1 MSVQIRSRRD
11 TAANWATNN
20 PVLGVGEIGI
30 EIDVAAPAT
39 APKLKVGNG
48 VTAWNTLP
56 YLAAAAAGALLAAN
70 NLSDLANVTTA
81 RSNLGL
87 GGAATLNVGTA
98 AGTVAAGDDSRI
110 TGAAQKASNLSDL
123 GNVTTARSNLGLGG
137 AATLNVGTAAGTVA
151 AGDDSRITGAAQKAS
166 NLSDLTNVTTARS
179 NLGLGTAATKDVP
192 ATGNAAATE
201 VVQGNDTRLTDS
213 RTPSAH
219 ASTHSSGGT
228 DPISHNNL
236 AGLTTGDPHTQ
247 YQLESEKAAANGYA
261 SLDAGTKVP
270 IAQIPTGTTGTT
282 VPFGNDARFTDAR
295 TPTAHASTHSSGGTD
310 PISHNNLAGLTT
322 GDPHTQYQLE
332 SEKAAANGYASLD
345 ASIKVPIAQ
354 IPTGTTGTTVPLG
367 NDARFTD
374 TRTPTDNTVSTIKI
388 VNDAVDNTK
397 LANMATATLKGRNTA
412 GTGDPEDLSTATVAG
427 MLAVGGDLTGTV
439 GNALIAANA
448 VTNADLA
455 DMATAT
461 LKGRLTAG
469 TGDPEDLTGTQAT
482 TLLDVF
488 TTVLKGLVPSGGS
501 TATFLRGD
509 ATWQSIAGGGD
520 MLRANNLSD
529 VLSVATART
538 NLGLGSLATLAPPG
552 TTTTYLRGDATFQ
565 TLPLPQLIVNGN
577 SATQAINA
585 TDTYLTGSSLA
596 IGGRI
601 KAGTH
606 LRWRATFSKTAFGT
620 AAPQIFVRFGT
631 AGAIADA
638 ARCSF
643 NAFAVQT
650 AAADTGW
657 FDIELSLSGSSATA
671 LALAT
676 ITLWHK
682 NTNTGIANVQQQQM
696 FNVTSAAFDTTG
708 ATLFA
713 GLSVLPNTSAV
724 WTFHS
729 VAAQAFN
736 LT

>member
-1 MSVQIRSRRD
+1 VSVQIRSRRD

-397 LANMATATLKGRNTA
+397 LANMATATLKGR
-412 GTGDPEDLSTATVAG
+412 
-427 MLAVGGDLTGTV
+427 
-439 GNALIAANA
+439 
-448 VTNADLA
+448 
-455 DMATAT
+455 
-461 LKGRLTAG
+461 LTAG

>member
-1 MSVQIRSRRD
+1 MRFFQFITRWSQLRGESAEAAILDERD
-11 TAANWATNN
+11 RQLEDWLNEFAASSGGGGGGSGDM
-20 PVLGVGEIGI
+20 LR
-30 EIDVAAPAT
+30 
-39 APKLKVGNG
+39 
-48 VTAWNTLP
+48 
-56 YLAAAAAGALLAAN
+56 AN
-70 NLSDLANVTTA
+70 NLSDV
-81 RSNLGL
+81 
-87 GGAATLNVGTA
+87 
-98 AGTVAAGDDSRI
+98 
-110 TGAAQKASNLSDL
+110 LS
-123 GNVTTARSNLGLGG
+123 VP
-137 AATLNVGTAAGTVA
+137 
-151 AGDDSRITGAAQKAS
+151 
-166 NLSDLTNVTTARS
+166 TARS
-179 NLGLGTAATKDVP
+179 NLGLGTAAVKNVS
-192 ATGNAAATE
+192 ATGNAATTE
-201 VVQGNDTRLTDS
+201 VVMGNDTRLTDT

-236 AGLTTGDPHTQ
+236 ADLTVGDPHTQ
-247 YQLESEKAAANGYA
+247 YALDSDKGAANGYA

-270 IAQIPTGTTGTT
+270 IAQIPTGT
-282 VPFGNDARFTDAR
+282 
-295 TPTAHASTHSSGGTD
+295 S
-310 PISHNNLAGLTT
+310 
-322 GDPHTQYQLE
+322 
-332 SEKAAANGYASLD
+332 
-345 ASIKVPIAQ
+345 
-354 IPTGTTGTTVPLG
+354 GTTVPLG

-374 TRTPTDNTVSTIKI
+374 TRTPTDNTVSTIKL

-397 LANMATATLKGRNTA
+397 LANMATGTLKGRNTA
-412 GTGDPEDLSTATVAG
+412 GTGDPEDLSAATVAG
-427 MLAVGGDLTGTV
+427 MLSVGGDLTGTV
-439 GNALIAANA
+439 SSAQIAANA

-455 DMATAT
+455 DMATARI
-461 LKGRLTAG
+461 KGRVTAA
-469 TGDPEDLTGTQAT
+469 TGDPEDLTGTQVT

-501 TATFLRGD
+501 GTTFLRGD

-565 TLPLPQLIVNGN
+565 TLPLPPVISNGN

-606 LRWRATFSKTAFGT
+606 LRWRATFSKTAAGT
-620 AAPQIFVRFGT
+620 AVPSIIVRFGT
-631 AGAIADA
+631 AGTVADA
-638 ARCSF
+638 SRCNF
-643 NAFAVQT
+643 NAFTAQT

-657 FDIELSLSGSSATA
+657 FDIELSLSGSSVSAV
-671 LALAT
+671 ALAT
-676 ITLWHK
+676 VTLWHK
-682 NTNTGIANVQQQQM
+682 NTATGISTQAQQQM

-708 ATLFA
+708 ATLIA
-713 GLSVLPNTSAV
+713 GVSVLPNTSAV

-729 VAAQAFN
+729 VAAEAFN